1 MVVFDEWF
9 NMVSAAISA
18 SRPVYDEAGNKINYD
33 NTTPSNNVLI
43 DLHGNNLKVDAV
55 YDQGEGQTGIAAIA
69 KLSTNQNNGKVE
81 INNAGTTDIRIKGSK
96 MTAGLFVNKGGKL
109 IIHNSGGIQENK
121 IAVIRGSSKVKTNG
135 VGIKSMNGDDSAT
148 SGANK
153 ESEIIIDG
161 LVDVVADG
169 AYKDG
174 YASNEAVSAVASD
187 ITIGGGTIKA
197 INGAW
202 AAIRAYGEFVTPNYG
217 IVNVNTVNRIY
228 VNEIGEAMNKIADVH
243 KVTDFDIGNNP
254 VIIEGD
260 LVTNGGMGT
269 KGQINVGPVSYT
281 HLTLPTKA

>member
-1 MVVFDEWF
+1 MNDGVYHFTQKETTIKIDAITDTKEGKRDLVVFDEWF

-121 IAVIRGSSKVKTNG
+121 IAVI
-135 VGIKSMNGDDSAT
+135 
-148 SGANK
+148 
-153 ESEIIIDG
+153 
-161 LVDVVADG
+161 
-169 AYKDG
+169 
-174 YASNEAVSAVASD
+174 
-187 ITIGGGTIKA
+187 
-197 INGAW
+197 
-202 AAIRAYGEFVTPNYG
+202 
-217 IVNVNTVNRIY
+217 
-228 VNEIGEAMNKIADVH
+228 
-243 KVTDFDIGNNP
+243 
-254 VIIEGD
+254 
-260 LVTNGGMGT
+260 
-269 KGQINVGPVSYT
+269 
-281 HLTLPTKA
+281 